1 MRLGSWTRLQR
12 AEFESLP
19 PKQAMQKAVYWG
31 SVVMTTLLIAFTSF
45 YLQRIPSKISD
56 HIDSVFESRP
66 WARPLAIVDGRNV
79 VMRGTVEPG
88 LGLEREVRIIR
99 NLPGVRQVVN
109 ELDEQPLPS
118 AEIHIS
124 RSADKIDMRG
134 KLSGNDLDIVVRAVQ
149 RAYPEIGLRDRIQI
163 DDRLGR
169 PLWLDGLEQ
178 ALSTLAKLREYDLH
192 GWRDALLVDGLA
204 DSQRLA
210 RQVRYGLP
218 ASLDPTIR
226 IDYQIRTPV
235 APGHPSLSLIAGWN
249 GAAISARV
257 ADMQTGNRLESGFG
271 SLVADSGEQDISKR
285 LKIDGTIKQS
295 KLLSNSAN
303 LIPALDQVHDLRLET
318 SADGLVI
325 WGRVDT
331 AQRLGEIVLAIEQAG
346 LSQSTDN
353 QIFVDA
359 ADRAPEI
366 SLFRDSKQAIITGRL
381 PNHRSRENLLTALQQ
396 TLGVDQ
402 VEDFINIEP
411 NIAFTP
417 WLEQWSILKQMPRTV
432 FGLTVA
438 DDGVFVSGQVSSRA
452 EKQSV
457 TEALESVFP
466 DMQFT
471 NWLTVAGVSFQGAQG
486 ITPMN

>member
-1 MRLGSWTRLQR
+1 MRLVNWTRQHWS
-12 AEFESLP
+12 EFESLP

-31 SVVMTTLLIAFTSF
+31 SVAMTGLLIAFTSF
-45 YLQRIPSKISD
+45 YLQRIPSEISD
-56 HIDSVFESRP
+56 RIDGVFESRP
-66 WARPLAIVDGRNV
+66 WARPLVIVDGRNV

-88 LGLEREVRIIR
+88 LDLNREMRGIR

-124 RSADKIDMRG
+124 LSVDKIDMRG
-134 KLSGNDLDIVVRAVQ
+134 KLSGNDLDIVVRSVQ
-149 RAYPEIGLRDRIQI
+149 RAYPGIGLRDRIQI

-178 ALSTLAKLREYDLH
+178 ALSTLTKLREYDLH

-204 DSQRLA
+204 DSHPLAQR
-210 RQVRYGLP
+210 VRYGFP
-218 ASLDPTIR
+218 ASLDPAIR

-235 APGHPSLSLIAGWN
+235 EPGHPSLSLIAGWN
-249 GAAISARV
+249 GAAITARV
-257 ADMQTGNRLESGFG
+257 ADMHTGGQLESGFG
-271 SLVADSGEQDISKR
+271 LLVADTGDQDINKR
-285 LKIDGTIKQS
+285 LKIDDTIKQS
-295 KLLSNSAN
+295 ELLSNIAN

-318 SADGLVI
+318 SSDGLVI

-331 AQRLGEIVLAIEQAG
+331 AQSLGRIILAIEQAG

-353 QIFVDA
+353 QVFIDA

-366 SLFRDSKQAIITGRL
+366 SLFRDSKQAIVSGRL

-396 TLGVDQ
+396 SLGVDQ

-438 DDGVFVSGQVSSRA
+438 DDGVFVSGQVSSWA
-452 EKQSV
+452 EQQSV
-457 TEALESVFP
+457 TRALESVFP

-471 NWLTVAGVSFQGAQG
+471 NWLTIAGTSFQGAQG
-486 ITPMN
+486 ITPIN